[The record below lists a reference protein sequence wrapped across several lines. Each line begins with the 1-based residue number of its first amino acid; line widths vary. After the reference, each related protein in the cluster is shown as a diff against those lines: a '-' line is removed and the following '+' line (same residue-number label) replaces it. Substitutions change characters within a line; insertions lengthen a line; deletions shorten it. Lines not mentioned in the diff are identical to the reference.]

1 MIFALILLLIQDFP
15 YHDQLN
21 NVHSSNYIC
30 HKRITHF
37 FTLIHDNDAFLIS
50 ANHSAL
56 ML

>member
-1 MIFALILLLIQDFP
+1 MIFALILLLIQDSP

-30 HKRITHF
+30 RKRITHF
-37 FTLIHDNDAFLIS
+37 FAFIHDNDAFLIS
-50 ANHSAL
+50 ANHPAL